1 MARACVGILLGSR
14 MRFTFCAFL
23 ILIAACG
30 DDSTLP
36 ILDGSLPED
45 GGSADAVE
53 PLDAPTDSLTPVD
66 AGNDAN
72 ELDAG
77 PSCDEPRAAP
87 SLSTE
92 RIGSFNQPVFIT
104 AAPDDVD
111 RLYVLEKEGRIL
123 VVEDG
128 ETLETPFLVIP
139 GLEASGEHGLLGLAF
154 HPDYATNGRFFVYDT
169 PAAPRRNVVDEYRRS
184 DDPLVANPTMVR
196 RLVSETDR
204 GQYDNGGMIA
214 FGPGGYLYVGMGDEG
229 GQADSYDNALN
240 TSTLFGSILR
250 LDVDNAEGDFAAP
263 DGPFV
268 GAGGLPQIWA
278 MGLRN
283 PWRFSFDRANGNLF
297 IGEVGQ
303 AVWEEVNV
311 IEPDQG
317 GVNLGWAA
325 YEGLE
330 ELRTERL
337 DRVPDHHEPVIAYE
351 HNDFDSESI
360 RGGIA
365 ISGGYVYRGSA
376 IPELN
381 GFYLFGDYGSRDV
394 STFVYCDG
402 EATSA
407 QRIPSLE
414 AIDNGLVSF
423 GEDGNGEL
431 YMVFVTGAIYR
442 IVPGT

>member
-1 MARACVGILLGSR
+1 
-14 MRFTFCAFL
+14 MRFTFCVLFV
-23 ILIAACG
+23 LIAACG

-36 ILDGSLPED
+36 ILDSSLPED
-45 GGSADAVE
+45 DAGSSDGSVE
-53 PLDAPTDSLTPVD
+53 PVDAASLVPDD
-66 AGNDAN
+66 AGNDAP
-72 ELDAG
+72 DSG
-77 PSCDEPRAAP
+77 PSCDDRVAP

-92 RIGSFNQPVFIT
+92 RIGDFDQPVFVT
-104 AAPDDVD
+104 AAPDDPE
-111 RLYVLEKEGRIL
+111 RLYVLEKAGRIL

-128 ETLETPFLVIP
+128 ETQETPFLVIP

-184 DDPLVANPTMVR
+184 DNPLVANPTMVR
-196 RLVSETDR
+196 RLVDVTDR

-214 FGPGGYLYVGMGDEG
+214 FGPDGYLYVGMGDEG

-240 TSTLFGSILR
+240 TSTLFGSILH
-250 LDVDNAEGDFAAP
+250 LDVDNAAGDFAAP
-263 DGPFV
+263 GGPFAE
-268 GAGGLPQIWA
+268 AGGLPQVWA

-283 PWRFSFDRANGNLF
+283 PWRFSFDRENGNLF

-303 AVWEEVNV
+303 AVWEEVDV
-311 IEPDQG
+311 IEPTQAG
-317 GVNLGWAA
+317 ANLGWAA

-337 DRVPDHHEPVIAYE
+337 DRVPDHHEPVLAYQ
-351 HNDFDSESI
+351 HNDFESESI

-365 ISGGYVYRGSA
+365 ISGGYVYRGGA
-376 IPELN
+376 IPELD

-394 STFVYCDG
+394 SAFVYCDG
-402 EATSA
+402 EATSV

-414 AIDNGLVSF
+414 FIDAGLVSF
-423 GEDGNGEL
+423 GEDGSGEL
-431 YMVFVTGAIYR
+431 YMVFVSGAIYR
-442 IVPGT
+442 IVAGT